1 MIWLLGSWKV
11 GGMSQAPKDLP
22 HYADAVK
29 FGKQLGKEHG
39 KVWEKWTD
47 SKPFVQTIIREA
59 DAHAGQL
66 AWATYPMGGW
76 WFLNAERISL
86 YVLAPLGFLAPIAVF
101 YFVVL
106 RLDQVPDGILA
117 IILALIFAAFWIPMK
132 LLKLPESANN
142 GKYGK
147 LKGSLNEVIYNAA
160 YNEVHSGRQGSESDN
175 PNDWLRSVSS
185 MWQPLCP
192 KPSPYP
198 SELEPSEAETY
209 VQSWMLFLGASGA
222 TVTQYSQDG
231 GIDVESDYWV
241 AQVKHYIDS
250 VSVQPVRE
258 ILGVA
263 TSRGKRACFFTKTG
277 YTKEAVRFAE
287 ENDIPLFQYESATGE
302 LVPWSTSAAGVLE
315 TGLA

>member
-1 MIWLLGSWKV
+1 
-11 GGMSQAPKDLP
+11 MSRAPKDLP

-29 FGKQLGKEHG
+29 FGTQLGKDHG
-39 KVWEKWTD
+39 KVWEKWAD

-86 YVLAPLGFLAPIAVF
+86 YVLAPIGFLAPVSVLGS
-101 YFVVL
+101 FVL
-106 RLDQVPDGILA
+106 SDQVFDGILPVT
-117 IILALIFAAFWIPMK
+117 LALLVGAIWIPMK
-132 LLKLPESANN
+132 FLQLPESARN
-142 GKYGK
+142 GKYGR
-147 LKGSLNEVIYNAA
+147 LRDSLGEVMYNAA
-160 YNEVHSGRQGSESDN
+160 YNEVQSERRGSESGN
-175 PNDWLRSVSS
+175 PNDWLMSVSS
-185 MWQPLCP
+185 KWQPLCP
-192 KPSPYP
+192 KPSPYQ
-198 SELEPSEAETY
+198 SELEPTEAETY
-209 VQSWMLFLGASGA
+209 AQSWMLFLGASGA

-231 GIDVESDYWV
+231 GIDIESDYWV
-241 AQVKHYIDS
+241 AQVKHYINS

-302 LVPWSTSAAGVLE
+302 LVPWTSSAAEVLE
-315 TGLA
+315 TGLAE

>member
-1 MIWLLGSWKV
+1 
-11 GGMSQAPKDLP
+11 MSQAPKDLP

-59 DAHAGQL
+59 VAHAGQL

-76 WFLNAERISL
+76 WFLNAEIISF
-86 YVLAPLGFLAPIAVF
+86 YVLAPLGFLTPIAVLAI
-101 YFVVL
+101 VAQ
-106 RLDQVPDGILA
+106 LDQVPDGILA
-117 IILALIFAAFWIPMK
+117 ITLALLVAALWIPMK

-147 LKGSLNEVIYNAA
+147 LRNSLAEVMYNAA
-160 YNEVHSGRQGSESDN
+160 YNEVHSGRQGSESEN
-175 PNDWLRSVSS
+175 PNDWLISVSS

-192 KPSPYP
+192 KPSPYQ

-222 TVTQYSQDG
+222 KVTQYSQDG

-287 ENDIPLFQYESATGE
+287 ENEIPLFQYESATAE
-302 LVPWSTSAAGVLE
+302 LVPWSSSAAGVLE